1 MTRLEEYFADVLE
14 SIEDLS
20 QDDVIKEHV
29 LLKMIQRECAAALRG
44 EDINEEAKFERH
56 QDPT

>member
-1 MTRLEEYFADVLE
+1 MTRLEEYFVDVLE

-44 EDINEEAKFERH
+44 ENINEEEL
-56 QDPT
+56 